1 MLAAVLFLP
10 VGADAV
16 SARRAYAVDAV
27 SGRVLYEKN
36 PTERSLIASTTK
48 IMTALIVCEQC
59 NVLDRMRIPKEAVG
73 IEGSSMYLKEG
84 EVLTLQELLYGLMLS
99 SGNDAAVALAI
110 YCGGT
115 VEGFAELMNDKAHN
129 LGLTGTHFENPNGL
143 DSPGHYSTAKDLG
156 TLAAYAMENPIFYKT
171 VSAKNVKV
179 GDRYLTN
186 HNKLLWR
193 VAGADGVKTGFTK
206 AAGRILVSSATR
218 DGRRIIVVTIDDPS
232 DWSDHAALM
241 EEGFSRY
248 AIGRIVN
255 QGDRVGSVEVVG
267 GEKRRVE
274 VLAAEDFD
282 YSVAPGGTPLSGT
295 ARPGVRLC
303 PGSGRGGRR
312 GRVRADRGQG
322 CRKSPGRLRRDHRAD
337 PAGGKE
343 LLEETIPQGERLT
356 CRSRTTMR
364 GGKTMTERLQKILS
378 ARGMASRRKAEELI
392 RAGQVSVNGVTATLG
407 DCADPETDDIRVA
420 GQPLAVREKNVYI
433 LLNKPRGYV
442 TTLSDERG
450 RPDVAGLVADCGV
463 RVYPVGRLDMDSE
476 GLLLLTNDGA
486 FANALMHPKHEVEKT
501 YDVWV
506 TGYMP
511 GGERRLAKPIT
522 LDGYTIRSPKVKL
535 LKAEGQSAKFRVTIH
550 EGRNRQV
557 RRMCDAAGMHCT
569 RLRRIQEGSLRL
581 GDLPLGKWR
590 YLTEAEVAGL
600 VQTPGTSGTI

>member
-115 VEGFAELMNDKAHN
+115 VEGFAELMNDKAR
-129 LGLTGTHFENPNGL
+129 THFENPNGL

-218 DGRRIIVVTIDDPS
+218 DGRRVIVVTIDDPS

-282 YSVAPGGTPLSGT
+282 YSVAPEEHPCL
-295 ARPGVRLC
+295 ALPGPGFIYAPAVEGADAGVVYVLIEGKAVGKVPVVYGATIEQTQPEEKSFWQKLFHR
-303 PGSGRGGRR
+303 GSG
-312 GRVRADRGQG
+312 
-322 CRKSPGRLRRDHRAD
+322 
-337 PAGGKE
+337 
-343 LLEETIPQGERLT
+343 
-356 CRSRTTMR
+356 
-364 GGKTMTERLQKILS
+364 
-378 ARGMASRRKAEELI
+378 
-392 RAGQVSVNGVTATLG
+392 
-407 DCADPETDDIRVA
+407 
-420 GQPLAVREKNVYI
+420 
-433 LLNKPRGYV
+433 
-442 TTLSDERG
+442 
-450 RPDVAGLVADCGV
+450 
-463 RVYPVGRLDMDSE
+463 
-476 GLLLLTNDGA
+476 
-486 FANALMHPKHEVEKT
+486 
-501 YDVWV
+501 
-506 TGYMP
+506 
-511 GGERRLAKPIT
+511 
-522 LDGYTIRSPKVKL
+522 
-535 LKAEGQSAKFRVTIH
+535 
-550 EGRNRQV
+550 
-557 RRMCDAAGMHCT
+557 
-569 RLRRIQEGSLRL
+569 
-581 GDLPLGKWR
+581 
-590 YLTEAEVAGL
+590 
-600 VQTPGTSGTI
+600 